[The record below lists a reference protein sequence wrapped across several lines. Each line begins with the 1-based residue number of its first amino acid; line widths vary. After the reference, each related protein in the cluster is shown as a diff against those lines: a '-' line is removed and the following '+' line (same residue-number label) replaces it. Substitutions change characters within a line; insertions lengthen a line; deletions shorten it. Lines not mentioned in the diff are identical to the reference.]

1 MHTDSIARW
10 YTLFIYSLQH
20 RHIHPILKI
29 EVTDDDHHILTVQPF
44 RKKGSLRDI
53 LNKVLA
59 SHFF

>member
-1 MHTDSIARW
+1 MA
-10 YTLFIYSLQH
+10 YFSLQNH
-20 RHIHPILKI
+20 HIHPILKL
-29 EVTDDDHHILTVQPF
+29 EVTDDDHILTVQPF